1 MPHFAKRPRLTFEPN
16 FQTQSQMQ
24 GLMVAGAPVDEE
36 EEKKKKELE
45 EKEEEEETASVSS
58 CSFTFSYPSTSSS
71 PPSLSAY
78 HFIIMTF
85 FIIMYSLWFYHPS
98 VYP

>member
-36 EEKKKKELE
+36 EKKKKELE
-45 EKEEEEETASVSS
+45 EKGMDPGRHVSAV
-58 CSFTFSYPSTSSS
+58 CYCGG
-71 PPSLSAY
+71 
-78 HFIIMTF
+78 HQR
-85 FIIMYSLWFYHPS
+85 LWESELGGGIRCGKERDRF
-98 VYP
+98 

>member
-45 EKEEEEETASVSS
+45 EKEEEEEKGCLRVSRHIRTAGDTHTEGHRVPEP
-58 CSFTFSYPSTSSS
+58 Y
-71 PPSLSAY
+71 LGR
-78 HFIIMTF
+78 
-85 FIIMYSLWFYHPS
+85 LQR
-98 VYP
+98 